1 MTKCFL
7 IYFLFFVS
15 SYIYHVIYRHH
26 MEVIDKYQ
34 LLTLAENM
42 EIKMEIGNEMKLSAN
57 QP

>member
-1 MTKCFL
+1 
-7 IYFLFFVS
+7 
-15 SYIYHVIYRHH
+15 

>member
-1 MTKCFL
+1 
-7 IYFLFFVS
+7 
-15 SYIYHVIYRHH
+15 

-42 EIKMEIGNEMKLSAN
+42 EIKMEIGIEMKLSAN